1 MPREIETIIQI
12 VGWFLKLNN
21 GSMNYTKLI
30 KLMYIAD
37 KQALQ
42 KYNYTISNDNI
53 VSMKNGPVLSV
64 TYDLIKHTGENKNIL
79 GLQEWNKYFTK
90 NNYELSFQENIEDK
104 ISEILS
110 DDVLW
115 LSDADIEIIET
126 INNEYKDYTYSD
138 MIDLIHDKNSFPE
151 VEWEKAE
158 ISSTSIPLDFVKLM
172 QSLNKSDDT
181 IKDFLNMSGRSI
193 TDD

>member
-37 KQALQ
+37 KTALQ
-42 KYNYTISNDNI
+42 KYNYSISNDNI

-64 TYDLIKHTGENKNIL
+64 TYDLIKHTGENKNII

-90 NNYELSFQENIEDK
+90 NNYELSFQENVEDK

-126 INNEYKDYTYSD
+126 INTEYKDYTYSA
-138 MIDLIHDKNSFPE
+138 MIDLIHNKNNFPE

-158 ISSTSIPLDFVKLM
+158 KYSTSIPLDFVKLM
-172 QSLNKSDDT
+172 LSLKKSDDT
-181 IKDFLNMSGRSI
+181 IKNFLNMSGRSI

>member
-37 KQALQ
+37 KTALQ

-79 GLQEWNKYFTK
+79 ELQEWNKYFTK

-151 VEWEKAE
+151 VD
-158 ISSTSIPLDFVKLM
+158 I
-172 QSLNKSDDT
+172 N
-181 IKDFLNMSGRSI
+181 
-193 TDD
+193 

>member
-37 KQALQ
+37 KTALQ